1 MFNRLLAAFLLILS
15 VAGCSRPE
23 EVHPALYLVEGAK
36 GEKAWLFGTIHA
48 LPAPVRWR
56 SQQVGNALGAADRLI
71 LEVAAITDDAR
82 TARAFAERSR
92 SPGLPPLDQRI
103 PADLREELA
112 QAARQGGIKVTALDA
127 YETWAAALMLQNAT
141 AMDDIDTGHGI
152 DRALARSWPGKVEEF
167 EGADAQ
173 LAIFDGL
180 PEVQQ
185 RALLGAVL
193 TGAQSRESQRRSLQ
207 EAWGRGDMD
216 LIARVTDA
224 EFAAEPH
231 LREALLTARNRAWV
245 ARLEVMLGTGAQP
258 FVAVGA
264 AHLAGA
270 DGLPAMLAARGWKVR
285 RLQ

>member
-1 MFNRLLAAFLLILS
+1 MFNRLLAVLLLILS
-15 VAGCSRPE
+15 LAGCSRPE
-23 EVHPALYLVEGAK
+23 EVHPALFLVEGAK

-48 LPAPVRWR
+48 LPAPVHWR
-56 SQQVGNALGAADRLI
+56 SQQVGSALGLADRLV

-103 PADLREELA
+103 PADLRDELA
-112 QAARQGGIKVTALDA
+112 HAARQGGIKTTSLDG
-127 YETWAAALMLQNAT
+127 YETWAAALMLQNA
-141 AMDDIDTGHGI
+141 AADDADTGNGI
-152 DRALARSWPGKVEEF
+152 DRALARGWTGKVEEL

-180 PEVQQ
+180 PEIQQ

-193 TGAQSRESQRRSLQ
+193 TGAESRDTQRRALQ
-207 EAWGRGDMD
+207 EVWARGDME
-216 LIARVTDA
+216 LIARVTDT
-224 EFAAEPH
+224 EFATEPQ

-245 ARLEVMLGTGAQP
+245 IRLEAMLDAGARP

-270 DGLPAMLAARGWKVR
+270 DGLPAMLAARGWTVR

>member
-1 MFNRLLAAFLLILS
+1 MFNRLLAAFLLLCA
-15 VAGCSRPE
+15 AGCSRPE

-92 SPGLPPLDQRI
+92 SPGLPPLDQRV
-103 PADLREELA
+103 PADLRDELA
-112 QAARQGGIKVTALDA
+112 QAARQGGIKATVLDG
-127 YETWAAALMLQNAT
+127 YETWAAALVLQNA
-141 AMDDIDTGHGI
+141 AAEDSDSGNGI
-152 DRALARSWPGKVEEF
+152 DRALAKSWSGRIAEL

-173 LAIFDGL
+173 LAIFDAL
-180 PEVQQ
+180 PEAQQ
-185 RALLGAVL
+185 RALLDAVL
-193 TGAQSRESQRRSLQ
+193 TGAANRETQRRTLQ
-207 EAWGRGDMD
+207 QAWARGDMD
-216 LIARVTDA
+216 LIARVTDT
-224 EFAAEPH
+224 EFGNEPQ
-231 LREALLTARNRAWV
+231 LREALLTGRNRAWTV
-245 ARLEVMLGTGAQP
+245 HLEALLGAGARP